1 MLKGWQSL
9 IYNSNSDFIYIHNS
23 YLVFGFFAGHDENI
37 LSYLHIPLTACHVH
51 LCCDHIEMIKVG
63 GHTWRR
69 TCSCLCKVLQSLRL
83 PRKIKYVM
91 LLNFPWRLLYLQR
104 GLGRMISRDEHR
116 STYFI
121 NNIKTSSFLFN
132 VKENIFFR

>member
-1 MLKGWQSL
+1 MFKGWQSL

-37 LSYLHIPLTACHVH
+37 LSYLHIPLTASHVH

-69 TCSCLCKVLQSLRL
+69 TCSCLCKVLQSL
-83 PRKIKYVM
+83 
-91 LLNFPWRLLYLQR
+91 RLLYLQR